1 MKTKKGKSMNSW
13 LEKTVL
19 KVKTDN
25 LLLKKNGKVT
35 KD

>member
-1 MKTKKGKSMNSW
+1 MGGDCIW

-35 KD
+35 KDW